1 MNKQQQARA
10 RALKQ
15 IADAHTDWNLN
26 HADDAP
32 FFPEDSKP
40 HEGVKPEESDYSAL
54 SLDRSATSEQESELW
69 KAQAKGRAALEKLR
83 NT

>member
-1 MNKQQQARA
+1 MNAREK
-10 RALKQ
+10 ALKQ
-15 IADAHTDWNLN
+15 IADAHMDWTLN

-40 HEGVKPEESDYSAL
+40 HPGYEDKDDYPTLA
-54 SLDRSATSEQESELW
+54 LDRSATSEQEQELW
-69 KAQAKGRAALEKLR
+69 KAQKKGRDALEKLR